1 MCRED
6 GCPTKLTQKTTHSA
20 RLPPLSP
27 AKPPLELEENGN
39 SKVSRNT
46 KALNR
51 GAKENS
57 RGRTPMLLWPKNHA
71 PRFGK
76 GANRSTKLEFEDSY
90 VRIADYH
97 RSPRAVLSL
106 GRRGVEVWWLGDCRL
121 AAVWGIKGLISV
133 ASTFRRGLLGV
144 AQWEQ

>member
-39 SKVSRNT
+39 SKVIRNT

-51 GAKENS
+51 AAKENS
-57 RGRTPMLLWPKNHA
+57 RGRTPMLL
-71 PRFGK
+71 
-76 GANRSTKLEFEDSY
+76 
-90 VRIADYH
+90 
-97 RSPRAVLSL
+97 
-106 GRRGVEVWWLGDCRL
+106 
-121 AAVWGIKGLISV
+121 
-133 ASTFRRGLLGV
+133 
-144 AQWEQ
+144 